1 MAWSFYVK
9 IYANILTKKS
19 KKKYCV
25 KYLYKYKYKY
35 TYKYILIK
43 RPLSQAPQVIDGQ
56 KRRNSD
62 QGREAGGKLR
72 LLLLLKFRF
81 LVSLVRINTNI
92 EKQNEILLQICIQI
106 QTVIKAGKQEGNSC
120 RFFFWNSEFLYLC
133 VYSF

>member
-1 MAWSFYVK
+1 MYWNNSFAEFLQNASIFFNISIWTTCIFKYV
-9 IYANILTKKS
+9 N
-19 KKKYCV
+19 
-25 KYLYKYKYKY
+25 KY

-62 QGREAGGKLR
+62 QGRQAGGKLR
-72 LLLLLKFRF
+72 LLLLLKFRIF
-81 LVSLVRINTNI
+81 VSLVRINTNI

-120 RFFFWNSEFLYLC
+120 RFFFWNFEFF
-133 VYSF
+133 VFV